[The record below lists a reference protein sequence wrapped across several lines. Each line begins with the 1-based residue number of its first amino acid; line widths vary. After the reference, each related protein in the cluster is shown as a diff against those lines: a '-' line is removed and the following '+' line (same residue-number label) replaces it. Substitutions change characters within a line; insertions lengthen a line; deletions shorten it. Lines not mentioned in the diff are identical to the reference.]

1 MAVRVRRYNHNR
13 SNTRITSY
21 NMAEIVPTVSRHC
34 IAGTTVRGGVQA
46 GIQLASMA
54 RQALS
59 SIRTDTFAI
68 AGYDRILWDDAEDFY
83 TGGETGDVRPTPPY
97 IVAPADTGW
106 LPGSLADHLGYAT
119 GIPGLKCNAL
129 PFRLYAMWINEHVID
144 PNIQEKLPV
153 STASG
158 LDETTNTELWHMNW
172 PKDIF
177 TTAVVEEQLGDE
189 VVIPLATSAPV
200 VGNGNAIGLSY
211 DSSTRFLNY
220 GSTTNPLDKTLHL
233 SSFPSYPPE
242 IGDKGGTIYTNN
254 TNGTTPYEGNAV
266 GLTTDKN
273 QSGIYADLT
282 NASGILPSD
291 FNMAMARQAWK
302 TKRNLYG
309 HRFRDWLA
317 YLGIRYSD
325 RRLQLPETLA
335 HGRAM
340 IDVNGVLQ
348 TAPGDSSY
356 VGQRGGT
363 ATGYGS
369 CSYKTYFEEPATV
382 IHLVCVR
389 PAPLYVNIQ
398 PMEWMFDVREDIYTP
413 EFAHVGMAEIK
424 KGVLFPTGNVEE
436 DNQRWGYY
444 NRYDEYRS
452 ALNDVSGAMKTTNLV
467 YHQGRVFSSAPELN
481 SDFLE
486 CNPSPRIFN
495 DMENSPHIEAC
506 VVRNTFI
513 ERNMVSPNGNPR
525 FR

>member
-1 MAVRVRRYNHNR
+1 MALRVRRYNHNR

-21 NMAEIVPTVSRHC
+21 NMAEIVPTAARHC

-46 GIQLASMA
+46 GMQLASMA

-97 IVAPADTGW
+97 IVAPAETGW
-106 LPGSLADHLGYAT
+106 LSGSLADHLGFAT

-189 VVIPLATSAPV
+189 VVIPLASSAPV
-200 VGNGNAIGLSY
+200 VGNGIS
-211 DSSTRFLNY
+211 
-220 GSTTNPLDKTLHL
+220 
-233 SSFPSYPPE
+233 
-242 IGDKGGTIYTNN
+242 
-254 TNGTTPYEGNAV
+254 V
-266 GLTTDKN
+266 GLTDDTDNYGLATNNNGVLIPAQSNYGEDVGSASGTGYITGKTIGITTDPEK
-273 QSGIYADLT
+273 SGIIADLS
-282 NASGILPSD
+282 NATGILPSD

-424 KGVLFPTGNVEE
+424 KGVLFPTGVEEE

>member
-21 NMAEIVPTVSRHC
+21 NMAEIVPTAARHC

-46 GIQLASMA
+46 GMQLASMA

-97 IVAPADTGW
+97 IVAPATTGW
-106 LPGSLADHLGYAT
+106 LPGSLADHLGFAT
-119 GIPGLKCNAL
+119 GVPGLKCNAL

-158 LDETTNTELWHMNW
+158 LDEVTNTELWHMNW

-177 TTAVVEEQLGDE
+177 TTSTVEEQLGDE

-200 VGNGNAIGLSY
+200 VGNGIALGL
-211 DSSTRFLNY
+211 
-220 GSTTNPLDKTLHL
+220 
-233 SSFPSYPPE
+233 
-242 IGDKGGTIYTNN
+242 
-254 TNGTTPYEGNAV
+254 TNGTSEG
-266 GLTTDKN
+266 GLATKYTESSTFLGASPSKIGEDISTTGATDLYIRGTLGVSTDPEK
-273 QSGIYADLT
+273 SGVVADLT
-282 NASGILPSD
+282 NTSGILPSD

-424 KGVLFPTGNVEE
+424 RGVLFPTGNDEQ

-452 ALNDVSGAMKTTNLV
+452 ALNDVSGAMKSTNLV

>member
-21 NMAEIVPTVSRHC
+21 NMAEIVPTAARHC
-34 IAGTTVRGGVQA
+34 IAGTTVRGGVRA
-46 GIQLASMA
+46 GMQLASMA

-97 IVAPADTGW
+97 IVAPAETGW
-106 LPGSLADHLGYAT
+106 LPGSLADHLGFPT

-158 LDETTNTELWHMNW
+158 LDVTTNTELWHMNW

-189 VVIPLATSAPV
+189 VVIPLASSAPV
-200 VGNGNAIGLSY
+200 TVDASANDGIAVISNDG
-211 DSSTRFLNY
+211 
-220 GSTTNPLDKTLHL
+220 DKT
-233 SSFPSYPPE
+233 S
-242 IGDKGGTIYTNN
+242 IGTAAV
-254 TNGTTPYEGNAV
+254 NAV
-266 GLTTDKN
+266 LGSQQDTYSNLVT
-273 QSGIYADLT
+273 DLT
-282 NASGILPSD
+282 SATGILPSD

-363 ATGYGS
+363 ATGFGS

-424 KGVLFPTGNVEE
+424 KGVLFPTGDSDE

>member
-1 MAVRVRRYNHNR
+1 MVVRVRRYNHNR

-21 NMAEIVPTVSRHC
+21 NMAEIVPTAARHC

-46 GIQLASMA
+46 GMQLASMA

-68 AGYDRILWDDAEDFY
+68 AGYDRILWVDAEDFY

-106 LPGSLADHLGYAT
+106 LPGSLADHLGFPT

-153 STASG
+153 SLASG
-158 LDETTNTELWHMNW
+158 LDVVTNTELWHMNW

-189 VVIPLATSAPV
+189 VVIPLASSAPV
-200 VGNGNAIGLSY
+200 VGNGKTLGMTDGTNDFGTASIA
-211 DSSTRFLNY
+211 F
-220 GSTTNPLDKTLHL
+220 GSNEYPIVKTTNQGDVGDPEQYYVDKSNGLMGVSTD
-233 SSFPSYPPE
+233 PE
-242 IGDKGGTIYTNN
+242 KS
-254 TNGTTPYEGNAV
+254 
-266 GLTTDKN
+266 GLT
-273 QSGIYADLT
+273 ADLS

-309 HRFRDWLA
+309 HRFRDWLS

-335 HGRAM
+335 HGRAI

-424 KGVLFPTGNVEE
+424 KGVLFPTGNEEE

-452 ALNDVSGAMKTTNLV
+452 ALNDVSGAMKSTNLV

-506 VVRNTFI
+506 VIRNTFI

>member
-21 NMAEIVPTVSRHC
+21 NMAEIVPTAARHC

-46 GIQLASMA
+46 GMQLASMA

-97 IVAPADTGW
+97 IVAPAVTGW

-119 GIPGLKCNAL
+119 GVPGLKCNAL

-200 VGNGNAIGLSY
+200 VGTDVSPTYVVPTGEGTLRS
-211 DSSTRFLNY
+211 LNDAY
-220 GSTTNPLDKTLHL
+220 KPLAL
-233 SSFPSYPPE
+233 
-242 IGDKGGTIYTNN
+242 GDQSGTGG
-254 TNGTTPYEGNAV
+254 AAK
-266 GLTTDKN
+266 LTTDPEK
-273 QSGIYADLT
+273 SGMIADLS

-340 IDVNGVLQ
+340 IDINGVLQ

-424 KGVLFPTGNVEE
+424 RGVLFPTGNTET

-444 NRYDEYRS
+444 NRYDEYRT